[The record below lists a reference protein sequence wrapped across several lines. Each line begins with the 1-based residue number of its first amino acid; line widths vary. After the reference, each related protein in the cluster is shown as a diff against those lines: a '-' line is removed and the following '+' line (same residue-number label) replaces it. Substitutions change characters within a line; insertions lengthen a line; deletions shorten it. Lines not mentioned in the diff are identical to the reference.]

1 MIRLLLVDD
10 QSLICQGLKAV
21 LNQED
26 DLQVVGTAEN
36 GRVAISMLEGF
47 CVGDSLPLG
56 TGRGYANE
64 RVAALQPD
72 VILMDIRMP
81 VMTGIEATRLISER
95 FPAVK
100 VLMLSTFDEDR
111 DIAQSM
117 RVGAKG
123 YLLKD
128 MPAPELAEAIR
139 LVHRGYSQMAPGL
152 MERLMT
158 SVPEPQETETQLA
171 TVELTQIPPRER
183 DVLRLIGQGCTNRQ
197 IATQL
202 NLAEGTVKT
211 YVTHLLNRLTF
222 NNRSQLAIYANS
234 FTKCGL

>member
-10 QSLICQGLKAV
+10 QSLICQGLAAI

-26 DLQVVGTAEN
+26 DLQVVGCAEN
-36 GRVAISMLEGF
+36 GRVAISMLEG
-47 CVGDSLPLG
+47 CSND
-56 TGRGYANE
+56 
-64 RVAALQPD
+64 RVPFIQPD
-72 VILMDIRMP
+72 VVLMDIRMP
-81 VMTGIEATRLISER
+81 VMTGIEATRLISDR

-128 MPAPELAEAIR
+128 MPAKELADAIR

-152 MERLMT
+152 MEKLVI
-158 SVPEPQETETQLA
+158 SVANPDDELPPQIEPETLKQL
-171 TVELTQIPPRER
+171 PPRER
-183 DVLRLIGQGCTNRQ
+183 DVLRLLGQGCTNRE
-197 IATQL
+197 IAAQL

-222 NNRSQLAIYANS
+222 NNRSQLAIFANS
-234 FTKCGL
+234 FMKCEI